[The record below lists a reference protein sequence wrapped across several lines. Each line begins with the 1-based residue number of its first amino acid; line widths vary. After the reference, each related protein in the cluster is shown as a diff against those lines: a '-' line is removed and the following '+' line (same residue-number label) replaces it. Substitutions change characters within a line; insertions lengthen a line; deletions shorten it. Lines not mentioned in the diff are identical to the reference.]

1 MARRQIGT
9 GVRSPVPRKYQRR
22 QGPPC
27 GGMAPMSQH
36 RPHHHRIRRIRT
48 APDGAAARG
57 QGLVELALILPIF
70 LALTM
75 GLLEFALAFN
85 ATLGVNRASQDGAH
99 VASVA
104 GARRGADC
112 MILAEI
118 DATLITPADTDRIR
132 RVEIQRTALAGNVV
146 YARNTWVRGGR
157 TTCTLIDGSTL
168 DVPYTRTTEGY
179 PESQR
184 CTILAG
190 CATLTP
196 ARSTVDN
203 VGVLVEYRYDWVTPL
218 GALLP
223 MLGED
228 AVAGGASGRGWTFQK
243 RSVFRMEPD
252 L

>member
-1 MARRQIGT
+1 
-9 GVRSPVPRKYQRR
+9 
-22 QGPPC
+22 
-27 GGMAPMSQH
+27 MSQH
-36 RPHHHRIRRIRT
+36 RSLHDRIRRLRT
-48 APDGAAARG
+48 APDGTAARG

-70 LALTM
+70 LAMTT
-75 GLLEFALAFN
+75 GIIEFALAFN
-85 ATLGVNRASQDGAH
+85 ANLGVNRASQDGAH
-99 VASVA
+99 VASIA

-112 MILAEI
+112 MVLREI

-146 YARNTWVRGGR
+146 YARNIWLRGGS
-157 TTCTLIDGSTL
+157 TTCTLADGSTIS
-168 DVPYTRTTEGY
+168 VPYTRSSEGY

-196 ARSTVDN
+196 ARTTVDN

-218 GALLP
+218 GGLLP

-243 RSVFRMEPD
+243 RNVFRMEPD